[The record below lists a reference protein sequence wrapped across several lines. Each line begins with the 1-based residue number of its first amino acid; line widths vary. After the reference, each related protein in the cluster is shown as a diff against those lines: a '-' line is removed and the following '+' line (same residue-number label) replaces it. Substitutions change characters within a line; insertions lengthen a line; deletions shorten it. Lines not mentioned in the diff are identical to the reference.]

1 MNITDLS
8 MFWEEIL
15 EKTREHMNEMMW
27 KQWICGALLPVGL
40 TDNVL
45 TLGVTQNFLKTWVEN
60 NALSILQK
68 AATDIAQ
75 EPITIHIVN
84 IAVSAPPAPPA
95 PVYPAQ
101 PVMQQ
106 PPAAP
111 PVPAY
116 TAPEPAAPA
125 VPEVSAMP
133 PLPTKADLSGSLFPD
148 EAGIPVPEPVKPAA
162 PEPAQVPDSYLN
174 PQYTFDKFI
183 IGNSNR
189 VAYSAA
195 LAVAEAPAKRHN
207 PLFIYGNSGLGK
219 THLMHAIGHYIQ
231 EHQPQLK
238 VMCITSEKFTNDYIT
253 AMVRKGDPE
262 AFRQKYR
269 NIDVLLVDD
278 IQFLE
283 EKKGS
288 QEEFFHTFNEL
299 HQFNKQIVL
308 TSDRP
313 PSNIT
318 KLEDRLRTRFEMG
331 LPTSIQTPDMETR
344 IAILRKRAEETNM
357 KFDKEAIDFIAKN
370 IDDNIRRLEG
380 AFNRVLTYASLSQVQ
395 TVTLEFTKNTLKD
408 IITEETAYITIPFIQ
423 ETVCAYFNIKLSD
436 LLGKKKT
443 KNIAHPRQ
451 IAMYLCRELTPTTF
465 PQIGQVFGGR
475 DHTTVIHAHDKITRE
490 MESDPQIKETVGKLK
505 EKLSAG
511 TVDK

>member
-1 MNITDLS
+1 MNITDIS
-8 MFWEEIL
+8 MFWEDIL
-15 EKTREHMNEMMW
+15 ENTRNKFPEVMW
-27 KQWICGALLPVGL
+27 KNWICGALLPVGL
-40 TDNVL
+40 DNNVL

-60 NALSILQK
+60 NALQILQQ
-68 AATDIAQ
+68 AATAIAQ

-84 IAVSAPPAPPA
+84 INMPSAPTATADTVSLVPSAPA
-95 PVYPAQ
+95 PVPTK
-101 PVMQQ
+101 V
-106 PPAAP
+106 
-111 PVPAY
+111 
-116 TAPEPAAPA
+116 E
-125 VPEVSAMP
+125 PEVPPSILPPTLADLYPVEQTEPSP
-133 PLPTKADLSGSLFPD
+133 PLEEPTPL
-148 EAGIPVPEPVKPAA
+148 PVTVE
-162 PEPAQVPDSYLN
+162 DSYLN

-231 EHQPQLK
+231 QHQPNLK

-344 IAILRKRAEETNM
+344 IAILRKRAEETNTN
-357 KFDKEAIDFIAKN
+357 FDKDAIDFIAKN

-380 AFNRVLTYASLSQVQ
+380 AFNRVLTYASMSNVP
-395 TVTLEFTKNTLKD
+395 TVTVDFVKTTLQD
-408 IITEETAYITIPFIQ
+408 IITEEAAYITIPYIQ
-423 ETVCAYFNIKLSD
+423 EAICDFFGIKLTD

-451 IAMYLCRELTPTTF
+451 IAMYLCRELTPATY
-465 PQIGQVFGGR
+465 PQIGQQFGGR
-475 DHTTVIHAHDKITRE
+475 DHTTVMHAHEKITKE
-490 MESDPQIKETVGKLK
+490 MEKDTQIKDTIGSIKDKLN
-505 EKLSAG
+505 SRG
-511 TVDK
+511 